1 MAPGESCKL
10 YCRVSH
16 IESEQ
21 CDDDLSSTSQVQEEE
36 MSDGGSGG
44 VDVVVHFGLTVHV

>member
-1 MAPGESCKL
+1 MAPGESRKL

-36 MSDGGSGG
+36 VSDGGS